1 MKKIKVV
8 SIMRGISK
16 KSGKPYTRLV
26 LKGIRED
33 GTSCVSDFF
42 ITENVYDF
50 YNFIFK
56 NRRMRQQGV
65 KKFNIF
71 FL

>member
-1 MKKIKVV
+1 MK
-8 SIMRGISK
+8 
-16 KSGKPYTRLV
+16 Y
-26 LKGIRED
+26 LKGSLKVEIK
-33 GTSCVSDFF
+33 GC